1 VRHWL
6 AGRRVVV
13 GEPVEQIRADRVG
26 LHQLAVVVEQRQP
39 GTVGGR
45 GGGADHVEQQRAAD
59 PAGDGGVDLGDEGG
73 LVLDELRA
81 AAIPVQA
88 EAAPAATVGHER
100 AAQLVADPTRPQQ
113 LA

>member
-1 VRHWL
+1 L
-6 AGRRVVV
+6 ASTSS
-13 GEPVEQIRADRVG
+13 PWSSNSSS
-26 LHQLAVVVEQRQP
+26 P
-39 GTVGGR
+39 GPS
-45 GGGADHVEQQRAAD
+45 A
-59 PAGDGGVDLGDEGG
+59 AGDGGVDLGDEGG